1 METKA
6 AEKRRQDFFASK
18 SFGKQM
24 PVPNKKKEN
33 KDAFGQNSE
42 AALIEWEKNQI
53 KPLYREYDKDKK
65 GITRDQL
72 KTIMSRLQKD
82 EAIIGK
88 VPFVAENNY
97 ETCFE
102 GWPEKTTWEHFRNNC
117 NSWQWRQVPLEELNE
132 IINEFFAKA
141 YKFKM
146 QGKDAEYKDQTTK
159 ALRLQG
165 SITKTKPIEPE
176 VKKESSLPS
185 RTDTFQRT
193 VLRREGFVQPDLVD
207 LDSVAVL
214 DKTAKF
220 KF

>member
-6 AEKRRQDFFASK
+6 AEKRSLDFFASK
-18 SFGKQM
+18 SYGKQM
-24 PVPNKKKEN
+24 PVPNKKQEN
-33 KDAFGQNSE
+33 KEIFGKNSE

-53 KPLYREYDKDKK
+53 KSIYREYDKDKK

-72 KTIMSRLQKD
+72 KTVMGRLQKD

-88 VPFVAENNY
+88 VPFIPENNY
-97 ETCFE
+97 DSCFQ

-146 QGKDAEYKDQTTK
+146 QGKDVEFKDQTTK
-159 ALRLQG
+159 ALRL
-165 SITKTKPIEPE
+165 
-176 VKKESSLPS
+176 
-185 RTDTFQRT
+185 
-193 VLRREGFVQPDLVD
+193 
-207 LDSVAVL
+207 
-214 DKTAKF
+214 
-220 KF
+220 

>member
-1 METKA
+1 
-6 AEKRRQDFFASK
+6 
-18 SFGKQM
+18 
-24 PVPNKKKEN
+24 
-33 KDAFGQNSE
+33 
-42 AALIEWEKNQI
+42 
-53 KPLYREYDKDKK
+53 
-65 GITRDQL
+65 
-72 KTIMSRLQKD
+72 MSRLQKD

-97 ETCFE
+97 DTCFE

-207 LDSVAVL
+207 LDSVPIL